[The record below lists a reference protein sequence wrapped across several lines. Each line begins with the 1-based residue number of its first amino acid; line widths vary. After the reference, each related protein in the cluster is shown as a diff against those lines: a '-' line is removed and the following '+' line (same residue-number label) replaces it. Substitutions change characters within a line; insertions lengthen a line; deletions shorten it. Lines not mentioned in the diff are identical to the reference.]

1 MDKQLKRE
9 ISQITQ
15 FLKDG
20 MHKEALQALKAANA
34 DHPNTELVLGL
45 LASQYAQL
53 NMYDDA
59 KNTYESLLAINSQNH
74 LAHFQ
79 LGMLE
84 YQSGKIEEAI
94 AQWENVA
101 SQKDDFVANYWIA
114 QAYFKEDRIQQAK
127 PYISKS
133 FEKVPSNHD
142 LSEQIKNLYS
152 LVQEVE

>member
-20 MHKEALQALKAANA
+20 KNKEALQALKTANA
-34 DHPNTELVLGL
+34 DYPNNELLLGL

-59 KNTYESLLAINSQNH
+59 KKTYEFLLTINIRNH
-74 LAHFQ
+74 LANFQ

-84 YQSGKIEEAI
+84 YQAGKVEEAI
-94 AQWENVA
+94 TQWEKVA

-114 QAYFKEDRIQQAK
+114 QAYLKVDKSQQAK

-133 FEKVPSNHD
+133 FEKVPRNHE
-142 LSEQIKNLYS
+142 LSEQIGNLYS